1 MEFRNIQYFI
11 KLTECSSI
19 SQAARELYISQQ
31 ALSKA
36 IQKLEEELNT
46 LLFLR
51 TTQGIQLTDDGKYLR
66 SKFRHICS
74 HFDEALS
81 ESYNY
86 FNIHRGKLTF
96 CVAPG
101 FFRSIP
107 VSYLM
112 EFERQFPGLT
122 LEQIEIA
129 DKDCEEYVRADPHH
143 FGLSTKPWHLQ
154 GFQFLPLYREQLFFI
169 AGRNHPLAHRESV
182 LLSEL
187 KDEKFVFFNNRYN
200 IHYRTA
206 NACRKNGFKPNIVYK
221 SADVSQLVKLAAQ
234 GLGILLCV
242 KHVYEEANQKELVCI
257 PIDGEYMDW
266 ELGVLFQDFEK
277 LSREAKLFVNYFI
290 ARLKES
296 KLLFTENVP
305 IE

>member
-1 MEFRNIQYFI
+1 MEFRNMQYFI
-11 KLTECSSI
+11 KLTECNSI

-36 IQKLEEELNT
+36 IKKLEEEFET

-51 TTQGIQLTDDGKYLR
+51 TTQGIQLTEDGQYLK
-66 SKFRHICS
+66 SKFKHIC
-74 HFDEALS
+74 HNFEEATH

-86 FNIHRGKLTF
+86 FNIHRGNLKF

-107 VSYLM
+107 IHYLL
-112 EFERQFPGLT
+112 EFEKQFPNLT
-122 LEQIEIA
+122 LEQIEIVDKECENYVKA
-129 DKDCEEYVRADPHH
+129 DIHH

-169 AGRNHPLAHRESV
+169 ASKKHPLAHKKEI
-182 LLSEL
+182 LLNEL
-187 KDEKFVFFNNRYN
+187 LNENFLFFNNRYN

-206 NACRKNGFKPNIVYK
+206 CFCKKAGFEPNIVYK

-234 GLGILLCV
+234 NQGILICV
-242 KHVYEEANQKELVCI
+242 KHVYEEANREELVCI
-257 PIDGEYMDW
+257 PIVDENMYW
-266 ELGVLFQDFEK
+266 EIGVIFQDFQK
-277 LSREAKLFVNYFI
+277 LGKNAKLFINYFI
-290 ARLKES
+290 S
-296 KLLFTENVP
+296 KLS
-305 IE
+305 